1 MTIEYELTPD
11 DYAAFAGYH
20 HSQPAAA
27 AGAQRRLRLGFTIAY
42 LVIFLINL
50 ALGPTPGDFIWLILA
65 VLWYALMPRF
75 YRANVR
81 RSVHR
86 IAQQGLCRGSVG
98 PHRLAIKTDGISD
111 TTPHYEWTTY
121 WSGVERVVRLPE
133 RVLVY
138 VGPNAAFQVPRR
150 AFSTE
155 AAFDDCVRALRGG
168 IMPVAVLPANAA
180 DTNPG

>member
-20 HSQPAAA
+20 HSQPGS
-27 AGAQRRLRLGFTIAY
+27 AGGSQRRLRWGFTIAY
-42 LVIFLINL
+42 LVIFAINL
-50 ALGPTPGDFIWLILA
+50 ARGPTPGDFVWLILA
-65 VLWYALMPRF
+65 ALWYALMPRL
-75 YRANVR
+75 YRASVR
-81 RSVHR
+81 RGVHR

-98 PHRLAIKTDGISD
+98 PHRLAVKPEGITD

-121 WSGVERVVRLPE
+121 WSGVERVVELPE

-155 AAFDDCVRALRGG
+155 TAFNDCIRALKAG
-168 IMPVAVLPANAA
+168 IVPVAV
-180 DTNPG
+180 